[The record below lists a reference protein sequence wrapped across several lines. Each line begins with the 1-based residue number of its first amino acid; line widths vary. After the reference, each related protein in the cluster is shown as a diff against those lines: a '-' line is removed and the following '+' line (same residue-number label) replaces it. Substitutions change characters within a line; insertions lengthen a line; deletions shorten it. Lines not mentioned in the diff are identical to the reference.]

1 MPKVKN
7 GEQNIEKVGRTK
19 EVYKEIELMQPR
31 PQGIHMPKCTAI
43 DRIYFSLLL
52 SVI

>member
-19 EVYKEIELMQPR
+19 EVYKEFELMQPR
-31 PQGIHMPKCTAI
+31 PQGIHTPKFTFHF
-43 DRIYFSLLL
+43 YP
-52 SVI
+52 